1 MEFYVTD
8 SVNNNLR
15 HRVVYD
21 DVIFC
26 HSFADGVILHL
37 HNKSNI
43 ILKNSVDVIY
53 DFYFKKPSQ
62 FIRSSEHHIVNTS
75 HIKSAEELGNEIVL
89 HLTNDLKA
97 KLRRSHE
104 YAYFII
110 NGQKK
115 VKDAIENCE
124 VKDALVMSE
133 IKDIRQIVDSI
144 KKATGDVVTSR
155 WVVKRYKQLKIKL

>member
-8 SVNNNLR
+8 SVNKNLK

-26 HSFADGVILHL
+26 HSFAGGVILHL

-75 HIKSAEELGNEIVL
+75 HITTAEELGNEIVL
-89 HLTNDLKA
+89 HLTDGLKA
-97 KLRRSHE
+97 TLRRSHE

-110 NGQKK
+110 NGHKK
-115 VKDAIENCE
+115 EKNSVENCE
-124 VKDALVMSE
+124 IKDALVMSDV
-133 IKDIRQIVDSI
+133 KDIKEIVNAI
-144 KKATGDVVTSR
+144 KKTTGDVVTSR